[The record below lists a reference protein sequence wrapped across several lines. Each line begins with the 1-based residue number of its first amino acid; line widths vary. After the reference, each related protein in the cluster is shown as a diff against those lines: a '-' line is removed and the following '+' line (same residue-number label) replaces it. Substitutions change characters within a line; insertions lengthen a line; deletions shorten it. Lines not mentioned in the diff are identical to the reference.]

1 MSLEVALALFEY
13 VVLLLAISLHDA
25 AQAWVAARFGDPTAK
40 MLGRQSMN
48 PVKHF
53 DLFGTLIFPIFY
65 MVQSSLIFGWG
76 KPIPVTARNFRRGS
90 KDEMLVYLSGPIA
103 HLVGAGV
110 CLAVLVLLKHTV
122 PGAAG
127 SLPIAMALAERVPGV
142 STLDLPPIFPAMLFL
157 YYGILV
163 NLLLLAFNVIP
174 LPSLDGG
181 KVLRHFLPYNAQKT
195 YDSLGLYLMIAF
207 FFLGFRL
214 IFMIVGPLLGVFN
227 VLLFAL

>member
-48 PVKHF
+48 PIKHF

-76 KPIPVTARNFRRGS
+76 KPIPVTERNFRRA
-90 KDEMLVYLSGPIA
+90 KDEMLVYLSGPVA
-103 HLVGAGV
+103 HLLGAGV

-122 PGAAG
+122 PGAAA

-142 STLDLPPIFPAMLFL
+142 STLGLPPVFPAMLFL
-157 YYGILV
+157 YLGILV

-195 YDSLGLYLMIAF
+195 YDSMGLYLMIAF

-227 VLLFAL
+227 LLLFAL

>member
-1 MSLEVALALFEY
+1 MNLNVALALFEY

-25 AQAWVAARFGDPTAK
+25 AQAWMAARFGDPTAK

-48 PVKHF
+48 PAKHF

-65 MVQSSLIFGWG
+65 MVQSPLIFGWG
-76 KPIPVTARNFRRGS
+76 KPIPVTERNLRRG
-90 KDEMLVYLSGPIA
+90 KDEMLVYLSGPVA
-103 HLVGAGV
+103 HLLGAGI
-110 CLAVLVLLKHTV
+110 CLALLVVLKHAV
-122 PGAAG
+122 PGAAAA
-127 SLPIAMALAERVPGV
+127 LPVAVELAERVPGV
-142 STLDLPPIFPAMLFL
+142 STLDLPPIFPALLFL

-195 YDSLGLYLMIAF
+195 YDSMGLYLMLAF

>member
-76 KPIPVTARNFRRGS
+76 KPVPVTDRNFRRA
-90 KDEMLVYLSGPIA
+90 KDEMLVYLSGPVA
-103 HLVGAGV
+103 HLAGAGA

-122 PGAAG
+122 PGAAA

-195 YDSLGLYLMIAF
+195 FDSMGLYLMIAF

-227 VLLFAL
+227 LLLFAL

>member
-76 KPIPVTARNFRRGS
+76 KPVPITERNFRRA

-103 HLVGAGV
+103 HLLGAGV

-122 PGAAG
+122 PGAAA

-195 YDSLGLYLMIAF
+195 FDSMGLYLMIAF

-227 VLLFAL
+227 LLLFAL